1 MPLKTFRLT
10 GHLPGEIQELV
21 TRRIKDLRYPTDSAY
36 VNGLVLFDLFCKRD
50 HRLTAPLMREP
61 QWVRDKVIEQLVQDF
76 DRPDADHKRPG
87 GWFEERIK
95 EVVDEEKRRARA
107 AAGKKAAASTKPEG
121 GSAGAKKSA
130 PAEAEKKE
138 SPPPKERKKA
148 SIPSV
153 E

>member
-21 TRRIKDLRYPTDSAY
+21 SRRIKDLRYPTDSAY

-76 DRPDADHKRPG
+76 DKPDIDLKRPG
-87 GWFEERIK
+87 GWFEERIQ
-95 EVVDEEKRRARA
+95 ELVEEEKRKGPPPEEKKRA
-107 AAGKKAAASTKPEG
+107 ATAAAAKKAAAS
-121 GSAGAKKSA
+121 KKA
-130 PAEAEKKE
+130 
-138 SPPPKERKKA
+138 SPPKNRKKA
-148 SIPSV
+148 SAPGV